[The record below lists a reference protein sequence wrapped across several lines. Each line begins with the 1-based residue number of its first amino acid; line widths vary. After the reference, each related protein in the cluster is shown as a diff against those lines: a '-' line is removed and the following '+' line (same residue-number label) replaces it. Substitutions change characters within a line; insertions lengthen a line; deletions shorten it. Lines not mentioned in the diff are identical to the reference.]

1 MNTTLDFDEQ
11 TARQVEAVYRTPD
24 VIAQRDAIRK
34 MLAPRPREHVLDI
47 GSGPGFL
54 AMEIAKDVGPEGIV
68 HGVDIS
74 ESMIAIARRR
84 EPATESAPLQ
94 FQLADARTLPF
105 PDASFDAAVSTQVFE
120 YIDDVPAAL
129 AEAHRVLT
137 PGGRLLLLDTDWD
150 SIVWHSREPQR
161 MRRVLAAWD
170 AHAAD
175 PHLPRTLP
183 GLIRD
188 AGFTLTDTTVMP
200 LFNRRYDPDTYSAGV
215 TPIIAAFVAGQN
227 GITAD
232 QAASWAQELT
242 ELGDRYFFSLN
253 RYVFLATT

>member
-11 TARQVEAVYRTPD
+11 TARHVEAVYRTPD
-24 VIAQRDAIRK
+24 VITQRNAIRK
-34 MLAPRPREHVLDI
+34 TLAPRAGERVLDI

-54 AMEIAKDVGPEGIV
+54 ATEIATDVGPEGIV

-74 ESMIAIARRR
+74 QSMITIARRR
-84 EPATESAPLQ
+84 KPAAQSAPLQ
-94 FQLADARTLPF
+94 FQLAEARTLPF

-129 AEAHRVLT
+129 AETHRVLA
-137 PGGRLLLLDTDWD
+137 PRGRLLLLDTDWD
-150 SIVWHSREPQR
+150 SIVWHSRAPQR

-170 AHAAD
+170 AHAAH

-188 AGFTLTDTTVMP
+188 AGFTLTGTTVMP
-200 LFNRRYDPDTYSAGV
+200 LFNGRYDPDTYSAGV
-215 TPIIAAFVAGQN
+215 IPIIAAFVTGRD

-232 QAASWAQELT
+232 QATSWAQELT
-242 ELGDRYFFSLN
+242 ELDDRYFFSLN